1 MNRDEII
8 RRSLEASHRI
18 PNHIKRAQDE
28 LIRISQQQRHRGF
41 IEDQFGLNRNGVVRQ
56 QLLAEINHLQEIRST
71 KSHLL
76 EQRLHYLQN
85 SISRPGTEIIAN
97 KALGIDYQK
106 IVAERLKEGEK
117 LSSINA
123 RKYYEELRSPNFWRD
138 QQREIQLRRE
148 MFESNPIIGDYGKR
162 IHEEGLFWE
171 KKIKD
176 FRENEDLLFK
186 NSVFQ
191 ATNAFERNID
201 SLIGRNSDDLRFLR
215 DHNLLASR
223 ISEPGIAYS
232 QFSRRTLGRVNTTD
246 DHLLRAVNIDALN
259 LAETQITKAT
269 LMIDNIRESS
279 LSSRI
284 EPFWLPPEK
293 PVINLFKN
301 QRRELIDNYETV
313 ISEQSPEL
321 SDISMSAQISEL
333 TQKCFNTMIQCNKDR
348 KLRGQEVIFK
358 LTDSFVEASINLPF
372 MIAENEEILGR
383 VLDYLYM
390 TIYEGA
396 GSSSLRYLSSYL
408 FGKDEI
414 EVVMVIKS
422 LRSKWLRH
430 DIDHGNQRDI
440 DKKWLDLNQS
450 LQFIGVE
457 RFPKIKDEY
466 IRLQLN
472 LLNKIYE
479 FLSLLEA
486 RVNVK

>member
-1 MNRDEII
+1 
-8 RRSLEASHRI
+8 
-18 PNHIKRAQDE
+18 
-28 LIRISQQQRHRGF
+28 
-41 IEDQFGLNRNGVVRQ
+41 
-56 QLLAEINHLQEIRST
+56 
-71 KSHLL
+71 
-76 EQRLHYLQN
+76 
-85 SISRPGTEIIAN
+85 
-97 KALGIDYQK
+97 
-106 IVAERLKEGEK
+106 
-117 LSSINA
+117 
-123 RKYYEELRSPNFWRD
+123 
-138 QQREIQLRRE
+138 LRRE

-201 SLIGRNSDDLRFLR
+201 SLIGRNSDDLPFLR

-232 QFSRRTLGRVNTTD
+232 QFSRRTLGRINTTD
-246 DHLLRAVNIDALN
+246 DHLLRVVNIDALN

-279 LSSRI
+279 LLSRI

-321 SDISMSAQISEL
+321 SDISISAQISEL
-333 TQKCFNTMIQCNKDR
+333 TLKCFNKMIQCNKDR

-358 LTDSFVEASINLPF
+358 STDSFVEASISLPF

-396 GSSSLRYLSSYL
+396 GSSSLRYLSSNL

-450 LQFIGVE
+450 LQFIGFE